1 MKKLGLL
8 IIMILGGAEL
18 SGQAFEVG
26 METVV
31 GPAYSTFRGELAQMV
46 GFSEIELTEGQVD
59 SAMARANINAPR
71 WLQELF
77 PGIRIEVAGDVTK
90 KLSRTVPAVRFYA
103 RYKFI
108 GGSFTVSEPRL
119 TEPLES
125 KKLKN
130 QFKAIRLSLAGKAE
144 ALAEHLAVVAI
155 ADADRVD
162 PFFAKRYDLEVY
174 VHVKKLLLGEDPF
187 LEWGKR
193 GNNTLDWELTGGVRF
208 TADPSPVVDLG
219 SVLFIRERVDSL
231 MEGGILRPVENITDE
246 IAGAIQNIV
255 FGKFKDPRVVPSLGW
270 FLRGVVPANFGGA
283 FSAVGGAELGINQHL
298 AVKGTRPMFS
308 VYGFVGL
315 RWAMLGKRN

>member
-1 MKKLGLL
+1 MQKLGFYIMMLL
-8 IIMILGGAEL
+8 GAVEL
-18 SGQAFEVG
+18 PAQAFEVG

-31 GPAYSTFRGELAQMV
+31 GPAYTTFRGDLSQMV
-46 GFSEIELTEGQVD
+46 GFSEIKLTEGQVD
-59 SAMARANINAPR
+59 SALARANINAPR

-77 PGIRIEVAGDVTK
+77 PGIRIEVTGEAAK
-90 KLSRTVPAVRFYA
+90 KMSRTIPSVRFFA
-103 RYKFI
+103 RFKFI

-125 KKLKN
+125 RKLKN
-130 QFKAIRLSLAGKAE
+130 QLKAIRLSLAGNAE

-155 ADADRVD
+155 ADVDRVD
-162 PFFAKRYDLEVY
+162 PFFSKRYDLEAY
-174 VHVKKLLLGEDPF
+174 VHVKKLFLGEDPF

-193 GNNTLDWELTGGVRF
+193 GDNTLDWELTGGIRL

-219 SVLFIRERVDSL
+219 SVLFIRERIDSL
-231 MEGGILRPVENITDE
+231 MEGGILTPVEHITDE

-270 FLRGVVPANFGGA
+270 FLRGEVPANFGGA
-283 FSAVGGAELGINQHL
+283 FSAVGGAELSINQHL

-308 VYGFVGL
+308 FYGFVGL
-315 RWAMLGKRN
+315 RWAILGKK